1 LGGSRSVRNGPP
13 TTPEEPATV
22 ASEQPKTLKEN
33 LRDLWE
39 LLLSYARQEIR
50 DPLQGLGR
58 YIGWGLLGSVT
69 LSLGIV
75 LIGLAGLRLM
85 QEEADTVFDGN
96 WSFAPY
102 FILLAYT
109 VLVMFLAYLKIT
121 REPKRRT

>member
-1 LGGSRSVRNGPP
+1 M
-13 TTPEEPATV
+13 
-22 ASEQPKTLKEN
+22 ASEQPKTIKEN

-50 DPLQGLGR
+50 DPLRGLGR
-58 YIGWGLLGSVT
+58 YIGWGLLGSMTV
-69 LSLGIV
+69 SLGIV

-96 WSFAPY
+96 WSFVPY
-102 FILLAYT
+102 FILFVYT
-109 VLVMFLAYLKIT
+109 VLVMYLAYLKIS